1 MTSPAGAAR
10 ARAAVLTVAIA
21 VITTVHLLVTVGT
34 HREHVVHILFRG
46 LYLLPIVAGAVWFRL
61 RSAILTAVAISMA
74 YSAHIVISWH
84 HQPMENANQLA
95 MVGVFLFVGA
105 AAGVLAERE
114 ERERTRRLES
124 VAEHVDRVHVGPTEL
139 RRLELASEG
148 QLLQAQLRRGAS
160 HARSPWM
167 H

>member
-34 HREHVVHILFRG
+34 HREHVVHVLFRG

-61 RSAILTAVAISMA
+61 RGAILTAVAISMA

-114 ERERTRRLES
+114 ERERTKRLES
-124 VAEHVDRVHVGPTEL
+124 ERRAERAAVVQGIAGLSNALGFRDEYVASASSWHRTSPT
-139 RRLELASEG
+139 RR
-148 QLLQAQLRRGAS
+148 
-160 HARSPWM
+160 
-167 H
+167 